1 MKKHR
6 LLFLISAL
14 KNCGPINVVHGIIKG
29 LDRDKFDVF
38 ILSLSKGPKDD
49 SVQRFSELKIQINI
63 LDNSRIRGY
72 FSNKLRVQQFIND
85 QKINLVHS
93 HGIRA
98 DQINSTLQNVQRCTT
113 VHNFPDEDY
122 RYRYGKFIGSILASK
137 HKSVIK
143 NIPCRICCS
152 QSLAKRFQHKNKI
165 NMEFVRNGIDLK
177 RFSSVKDSS
186 EKNRLRKQLN
196 LPVDTKIFVVC
207 GGVSYLK
214 NSMLILDAFNRNP
227 FEDTML
233 LFLGDGELL
242 DKLSSENSNPS
253 IRFQGKTDRVSDFLK
268 ASDFYISASSTEG
281 MPNSVLEAISSETP
295 VVLSNIPAH
304 REIVGENYSYLFDP
318 INQQEL
324 RQKLK
329 EILENDNQVISKKL
343 KHRVKANFSI
353 ESMSDSYQQLYLKA
367 LNTNKITDI

>member
-1 MKKHR
+1 M
-6 LLFLISAL
+6 
-14 KNCGPINVVHGIIKG
+14 
-29 LDRDKFDVF
+29 
-38 ILSLSKGPKDD
+38 
-49 SVQRFSELKIQINI
+49 
-63 LDNSRIRGY
+63 
-72 FSNKLRVQQFIND
+72 
-85 QKINLVHS
+85 
-93 HGIRA
+93 
-98 DQINSTLQNVQRCTT
+98 
-113 VHNFPDEDY
+113 
-122 RYRYGKFIGSILASK
+122 
-137 HKSVIK
+137 
-143 NIPCRICCS
+143 
-152 QSLAKRFQHKNKI
+152 NKI

-318 INQQEL
+318 INHKEL

-329 EILENDNQVISKKL
+329 KILENDNQVISKKL
-343 KHRVKANFSI
+343 KHRVNAHFSI